1 MTVLYFNPNAM
12 PGTSRKAITE
22 RGHNVVSA
30 AKSADA
36 LQLVVEDRLDAIV
49 IENEQD
55 LEFIDFTIEVHRI
68 RPTLPVFLTSDWGP
82 DLPLGLEDLASGALA
97 TH

>member
-1 MTVLYFNPNAM
+1 MKVLYFNPNAM

-36 LQLVVEDRLDAIV
+36 LQLVVEDRLDAVV
-49 IENEQD
+49 IENEED

-68 RPTLPVFLTSDWGP
+68 NPTLPVFLTNDWGR
-82 DLPLGLEDLASGALA
+82 DLPLGLEDLASGPIA
-97 TH
+97 TR